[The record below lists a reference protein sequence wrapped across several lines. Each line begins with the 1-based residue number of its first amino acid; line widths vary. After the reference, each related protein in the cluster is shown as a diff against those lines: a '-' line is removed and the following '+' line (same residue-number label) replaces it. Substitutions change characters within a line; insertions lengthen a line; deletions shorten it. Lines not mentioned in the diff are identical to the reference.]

1 MLLVETVRGA
11 FILSTYNK
19 VMGKSESGG
28 LSYIRKPYTTWC
40 ISPVCECKGIIYRS
54 KAVSRSTKALHKSAI
69 FLFAFFV
76 HLFGG
81 VGVGI
86 VLLPVCIIFV
96 SVFII
101 LRRAY
106 GTKFKLAGL
115 YHLPQTFFGDDVKQ
129 ILLFLSIKNKNTPT
143 TEL

>member
-1 MLLVETVRGA
+1 M
-11 FILSTYNK
+11 
-19 VMGKSESGG
+19 
-28 LSYIRKPYTTWC
+28 SYIRKSYTTWSV
-40 ISPVCECKGIIYRS
+40 SPVCECEGIIYRS
-54 KAVSRSTKALHKSAI
+54 KAVSRSTKALHKSAVLLV
-69 FLFAFFV
+69 LFFCFFD
-76 HLFGG
+76 LFGG

-106 GTKFKLAGL
+106 GTKFKQAGL
-115 YHLPQTFFGDDVKQ
+115 YHLPLTFFGDDVRQ
-129 ILLFLSIKNKNTPT
+129 ILLFLGIKKTKNTPT